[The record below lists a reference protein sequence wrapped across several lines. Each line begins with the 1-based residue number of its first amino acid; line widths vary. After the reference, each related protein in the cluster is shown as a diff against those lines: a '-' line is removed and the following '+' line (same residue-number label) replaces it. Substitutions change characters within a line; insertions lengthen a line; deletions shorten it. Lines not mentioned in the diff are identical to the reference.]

1 VPASPHPEAHP
12 QLVPGYRLD
21 RYELLCPVGKGGMAT
36 VWVARLLGK
45 HGFEKLVAIKTI
57 LPHFAQ
63 EPRFHGMFLDEA
75 RIASG
80 IQHVNV
86 AQILD
91 LGDEDGVVFLAMEW
105 VEGDALS
112 RLARRVHEEGLPF
125 PPGIAL
131 RILADVCS
139 GLHAAHELRDRSG
152 ASLEIVH
159 RDVSPHNILISH
171 QGIAK
176 VIDFGIAKARDR
188 LGGDTDTGS
197 FKGKVRYVA
206 PEQALTPRTADR
218 RADIW
223 SVGAVLYSLVAGR
236 APYEAEN
243 DMATLGRI
251 ASGRPPAPLPST
263 VHRAVRDVAHQA
275 LALRPEDRPATAEA
289 LRAALEGAL
298 REMGL
303 GVTSA
308 DVAAFH
314 ATHLADRIE
323 ARASAVAAALA
334 AAEARA
340 RGTSGITRASAPR
353 ESAPWRAPAAAGES
367 GAPTAPDTR
376 TPLAADSV
384 HSLATE
390 ADVAA
395 TASAVVTRARR
406 RWGLAGAALAFALLA
421 FVVVLF
427 GRHRRESAGAH
438 VAAPAAPAVSAI
450 AVPAPPTA
458 AQTAAA
464 EPSASSPASPSPL
477 PEPPGSASAVPASSP
492 PAPRRPS
499 ARPVAPPREPPP
511 ATSATVHRSN
521 SYYGF

>member
-1 VPASPHPEAHP
+1 
-12 QLVPGYRLD
+12 
-21 RYELLCPVGKGGMAT
+21 MAN

-63 EPRFHGMFLDEA
+63 EPRFRGMFLDEA

-91 LGDEDGVVFLAMEW
+91 LGEEDGVVFLAMEW

-112 RLARRVHEEGLPF
+112 RLARGVHEKGLPF
-125 PPGIAL
+125 PPGVAL
-131 RILADVCS
+131 RILADACA

-159 RDVSPHNILISH
+159 RDVSPHNILVSQ
-171 QGIAK
+171 QGMAK

-206 PEQALTPRTADR
+206 PEQALAPRTADR

-251 ASGRPPAPLPST
+251 ASGQSPAPLPST
-263 VHRAVRDVAHQA
+263 VHRAVRDVADHA
-275 LALRPEDRPATAEA
+275 LALRPEDRPATADA

-323 ARASAVAAALA
+323 ARAAAVAAALA

-353 ESAPWRAPAAAGES
+353 ESARWRAPAAAGDS
-367 GAPTAPDTR
+367 GAPTAPGTPA
-376 TPLAADSV
+376 PLAAESV

-390 ADVAA
+390 ADVAAA

-406 RWGLAGAALAFALLA
+406 RWGFAGAALSIVLLA
-421 FVVVLF
+421 FVVVLV
-427 GRHRRESAGAH
+427 GRHRRESAGAR
-438 VAAPAAPAVSAI
+438 VAAPAAPAVSAV

-458 AQTAAA
+458 ARTAPA
-464 EPSASSPASPSPL
+464 EPSASSAASPPPL
-477 PEPPGSASAVPASSP
+477 PEPPGSASAVPASSS

-499 ARPVAPPREPPP
+499 ARPVAPSREPPP
-511 ATSATVHRSN
+511 ATSATGHRSN